1 LAFGAVVGVVES
13 AMSVEGILFYG
24 VTIPGNDPGWQR
36 LRAKY
41 DDDTGR
47 MLVEH
52 FHPELL
58 EDKQWAKRFR
68 QFAGDYLS
76 ALAQKLPPEE
86 VFGGCR
92 LNGYGDLR
100 QGPGRFYVAVCG
112 TEIMGRTEG
121 GRVEPELLESRSR
134 REWDTRLRR
143 FCERLGVGFG
153 EPRWQLAFWWC

>member
-1 LAFGAVVGVVES
+1 
-13 AMSVEGILFYG
+13 MSVEGILFYG
-24 VTIPGNDPGWQR
+24 VTIPGNDSGWLR

-41 DDDTGR
+41 KNETDL
-47 MLVEH
+47 MLVEQ
-52 FHPELL
+52 FHLELL
-58 EDKQWAKRFR
+58 EDKQWVKRFR

-76 ALAQKLPPEE
+76 ALTQKLPPEE

-100 QGPGRFYVAVCG
+100 RGSGRYYVAVSG

-121 GRVEPELLESRSR
+121 ARVDPALLGNRTR
-134 REWDTRLRR
+134 REWDARLRR
-143 FCERLGVGFG
+143 FCERLGIGFP

>member
-1 LAFGAVVGVVES
+1 
-13 AMSVEGILFYG
+13 MSVEGILFYG
-24 VTIPGNDPGWQR
+24 MTIPGNDQGWRR

-41 DDDTGR
+41 EGETGR
-47 MLVEH
+47 MLAEH

-68 QFAGDYLS
+68 KFAGDYLS
-76 ALAQKLPPEE
+76 ALTQKLPPEE

-100 QGPGRFYVAVCG
+100 RGAGRYYVAISG

-121 GRVEPELLESRSR
+121 ARIDPELLRSRSR
-134 REWDTRLRR
+134 REWDSRLRM
-143 FCERLGVGFG
+143 FCERLGVGFS